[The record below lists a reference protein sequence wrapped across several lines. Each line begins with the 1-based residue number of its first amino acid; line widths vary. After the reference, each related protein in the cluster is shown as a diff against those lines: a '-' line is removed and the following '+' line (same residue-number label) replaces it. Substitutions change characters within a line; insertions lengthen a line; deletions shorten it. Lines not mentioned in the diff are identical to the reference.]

1 MQGLNPALLILTL
14 IPIAVILVMLIIW
27 KKPADISGIVGW
39 LAISI
44 VAFFFFSTSFN
55 VIWRSTLAGFIRSFS
70 VSLMVAASLLQVTF
84 MEKTG
89 SLKRIVILIK
99 TIASDN
105 RAVQIM
111 LINIGFGTLMVAVGQ
126 TPVSL
131 LPPILIAMGYG
142 TYAAIALPA
151 IGYDS
156 LCTYALLGAPIVVF
170 VDLANS
176 FLGKG
181 HEITLSQAG
190 HVFWMFLPIVSTLI
204 GFSMLW
210 IVGKWK
216 DIKQGWLPCIIT
228 GATILVVSYFT
239 NSFDNIVCLTGVFSG
254 AAVIVVMCLYLAL
267 SGKKIIDKSKLT
279 KEELAYEKRYP
290 LWRAL
295 MPLMLLVFLILIL
308 NVPKSIFNLL
318 YYKLLFPVTGL
329 TANNAPIATRWLWSA
344 YTWVVVS
351 TLLAI
356 PFMRTT
362 GGQVKDTLKT
372 WGKRAYRPTFS
383 TAIFF
388 AIGEIMNMTGY
399 NTLFNVDKKAPP
411 FLVPSMV
418 KVLADYS
425 AATFHQAYGGVVGF
439 IGLLG
444 GFITGSETSAIAMFS
459 KYTMTT
465 GKELGWGLRGMIIL
479 TAGMAFGSGLAS
491 VISPAKLQNAAA
503 SIDKVGE
510 ETKVI
515 RVAFVFSIF
524 MTLVTSAFVLI
535 FLATTAG

>member
-1 MQGLNPALLILTL
+1 MQSLSPALLVLTL
-14 IPIAVILVMLIIW
+14 IPIAVILVMLVVW
-27 KKPADISGIVGW
+27 RKPADISGLVGW
-39 LAISI
+39 VVISI
-44 VAFFFFSTSFN
+44 IAMFFFSTSFG
-55 VIWRSTLAGFIRSFS
+55 VIWRSTLAGLIRSFS

-89 SLKRIVILIK
+89 ALKRIVVLIK
-99 TIASDN
+99 GIASDN

-111 LINIGFGTLMVAVGQ
+111 LVNIGFGTLMVAVGQ

-190 HVFWMFLPIVSTLI
+190 RVFWMFLPIVSTLI
-204 GFSMLW
+204 GFCMLW
-210 IVGKWK
+210 ITGKWQA
-216 DIKQGWLPCIIT
+216 IRRGWLPCIIS
-228 GATILVVSYFT
+228 GATILVVSYVT

-254 AAVIVVMCLYLAL
+254 AAVIVAMCLYLTF
-267 SGKKIIDKSKLT
+267 SGKRIIDKSKLT
-279 KEELAYEKRYP
+279 KEERAYEKSYP

-308 NVPKSIFNLL
+308 NVPKSMFHLL
-318 YYKLLFPVTGL
+318 YYTLLLPVRGL
-329 TANNAPIATRWLWSA
+329 TANGAPIATRWLWSA
-344 YTWVVVS
+344 YTWVAVS
-351 TLLAI
+351 TILAV

-362 GGQVKDTLKT
+362 GTQVKETLKV
-372 WGKRAYRPTFS
+372 WGKRAPRPTFS

-388 AIGEIMNMTGY
+388 AVGEIMNMAGY
-399 NTLFNVDKKAPP
+399 NMFHKPGVTDP
-411 FLVPSMV
+411 PSMV

-425 AATFHQAYGGVVGF
+425 SAVFQQAYGAVVGF

-465 GKELGWGLRGMIIL
+465 GKELGWGLTGMVIL

-524 MTLVTSAFVLI
+524 MTFVTSAFVVL
-535 FLATTAG
+535 FLWLRS

>member
-14 IPIAVILVMLIIW
+14 VPIAVILVMLIIW

-39 LAISI
+39 IAISI
-44 VAFFFFSTSFN
+44 VAFFFFSTTFN

-105 RAVQIM
+105 RAVQIK

-254 AAVIVVMCLYLAL
+254 AAVIVVMCLYLTL
-267 SGKKIIDKSKLT
+267 SGKKVIDKSKLT
-279 KEELAYEKRYP
+279 NEELAYEKRYP

-308 NVPKSIFNLL
+308 NVPKSIFNVL

-524 MTLVTSAFVLI
+524 MTLVTSVFVLI

>member
-1 MQGLNPALLILTL
+1 MQTLNLGLLILTL
-14 IPIAVILVMLIIW
+14 IPIAVILVMLVVW
-27 KKPADISGIVGW
+27 RKPADTSGTVGW
-39 LAISI
+39 LVISAI
-44 VAFFFFSTSFN
+44 AFFFFSTSVG
-55 VIWRSTLAGFIRSFS
+55 VIWRSTLAGLIRSFS

-89 SLKRIVILIK
+89 ALKRIVILIK
-99 TIASDN
+99 GIASDN

-111 LINIGFGTLMVAVGQ
+111 LVNIGFGTLMVAVGQ

-131 LPPILIAMGYG
+131 LPPIMLAMGYT
-142 TYAAIALPA
+142 TYSAIALPA
-151 IGYDS
+151 LGYDS

-190 HVFWMFLPIVSTLI
+190 RVFWMFLPVVSTLI
-204 GFSMLW
+204 GFCMLW
-210 IVGKWK
+210 ITGKWRH
-216 DIKQGWLPCIIT
+216 IKQGWLPCIIT
-228 GATILVVSYFT
+228 GATILVVSYVT

-254 AAVIVVMCLYLAL
+254 AAVIVAMCLYLTF
-267 SGKKIIDKSKLT
+267 SGKKVIDKSKLT
-279 KEELAYEKRYP
+279 NEEREYERTYP
-290 LWRAL
+290 LWRAF
-295 MPLMLLVFLILIL
+295 MPLMILVFLILVL
-308 NVPKSIFNLL
+308 NVPKSMFSLL
-318 YYKLLFPVTGL
+318 YYKLLFPVKGL
-329 TANNAPIATRWLWSA
+329 TANGAPIPTRWLWSA
-344 YTWVVVS
+344 YTWVAVS

-356 PFMRTT
+356 PFMRAT
-362 GGQVKDTLKT
+362 GGQLRETLKV
-372 WGKRAYRPTFS
+372 WGKRAVRPTYA

-388 AIGEIMNMTGY
+388 AVGEIMNMAGY
-399 NTLFNVDKKAPP
+399 NMLHKPGVADP
-411 FLVPSMV
+411 PSMV

-425 AATFHQAYGGVVGF
+425 SATFHQAYGAVVGF
-439 IGLLG
+439 VGLLG

-465 GKELGWGLRGMIIL
+465 GKELGWGLVGMIIV

-524 MTLVTSAFVLI
+524 MTLVTSAFVVL
-535 FLATTAG
+535 FLWLRPFSG